1 MSKAS
6 LLLTIAGMKRSRPEI
21 MAPVGSFESL
31 AAALNAGADS
41 VYFGIAQLNMRA
53 RAANNFTLENVAE
66 LVEQARGRGVK
77 TYLTLNTVLYD
88 HDLNLMQKI
97 IDRVAELGIDA
108 VIISDIAAMVYA
120 REKGVTVHASTQLSI
135 SNIES
140 VRFFAQF
147 CDTIVLARELDL
159 MMIKK
164 ITQEIR
170 EQRIC
175 GPSGEPVRIEIFV
188 HGALCLAQSGRCH
201 MSLMQYNASANRGA
215 CLQNCRRQYLLTDKE
230 TGEELAVEDNYILS
244 PKDLC
249 SIGFVDQLIEAGV
262 EVFKL
267 EGRGRSADYVDRVV
281 QVYREAVE
289 AVEKGEYT
297 LEAIEGW
304 EAQLKSVFHRGLS
317 AGYYLGKPFLEL
329 SGSYGSQ
336 ATEER
341 VFVGKINHYFSKRKV
356 AELSI
361 QSHEIKVG
369 DRFVAIGTSTG
380 VVRGE
385 ITELRRD
392 DKSTVC
398 GSKSEIVTFPVS
410 EALHKNDKFYVL
422 TARNVES
429 VAHTI

>member
-289 AVEKGEYT
+289 AVEKGEDT
-297 LEAIEGW
+297 LEAI
-304 EAQLKSVFHRGLS
+304 
-317 AGYYLGKPFLEL
+317 
-329 SGSYGSQ
+329 
-336 ATEER
+336 
-341 VFVGKINHYFSKRKV
+341 
-356 AELSI
+356 
-361 QSHEIKVG
+361 QS
-369 DRFVAIGTSTG
+369 
-380 VVRGE
+380 
-385 ITELRRD
+385 
-392 DKSTVC
+392 
-398 GSKSEIVTFPVS
+398 
-410 EALHKNDKFYVL
+410 
-422 TARNVES
+422 
-429 VAHTI
+429 